1 MYKKRQRRI
10 EIIRQRLL
18 RKRWPR
24 FQVSLIIM
32 LTGFTGFLTS
42 FILLQWGLDEMAVR
56 YPIAIAVAYFAFL
69 AFLALWLWLQRHELP
84 VDGDLIVEVVGRTSE
99 THPFHF
105 GGGGNFSGGGAGGS
119 LGGGGSDSV
128 KSAGS
133 SLANAFDL
141 DLDELWLLVLAAAAL
156 LGGLLSTFYVIYIAP
171 GLLAEILVD
180 GALLAGLYRRV
191 KRIDERHWL
200 RAAVRRTVLPAALVA
215 LFFSV
220 AGFAMHHAVPNAH
233 TMGDVLQHVTR

>member
-24 FQVSLIIM
+24 LQISLIIM

-42 FILLQWGLDEMAVR
+42 FILLQWGLDQMAVR

-69 AFLALWLWLQRHELP
+69 TLLALWLWLQRREAP
-84 VDGDLIVEVVGRTSE
+84 MGDLLGEVVGRIPE
-99 THPFHF
+99 GDPFYF
-105 GGGGNFSGGGAGGS
+105 GGGGDFSGGGAGGS
-119 LGGGGSDSV
+119 LSVSGSDSP
-128 KSAGS
+128 GS
-133 SLANAFDL
+133 GGSLLADAFDL
-141 DLDELWLLVLAAAAL
+141 DLDELWLLILAAAAL
-156 LGGLLSTFYVIYIAP
+156 LAGLLSTFYIIYIAP
-171 GLLAEILVD
+171 SLLAEILVD
-180 GALLAGLYRRV
+180 GALVAGLYRRV
-191 KRIDERHWL
+191 KRIEERHWL
-200 RAAVRRTVLPAALVA
+200 RAAIRRTVLPAVLVA

-220 AGFAMHHAVPNAH
+220 AGFAMHQAVPNAH